1 MCDLHKVPN
10 GPLFQVRSI
19 EDAFTGICYG
29 SSLSLTLVLKIECS
43 FLFSYEIHYPWE
55 LVRTRARGPRVRS

>member
-29 SSLSLTLVLKIECS
+29 SSLSLTLVLSLSAAFS
-43 FLFSYEIHYPWE
+43 FPMKSIILGSLYEH
-55 LVRTRARGPRVRS
+55 AREDHV